1 MVSHNKSSEIRR
13 CFTAMFLRREVA
25 KLLRKLVG
33 QMFNPAEASRNKKP
47 ALVLRPRRAKLPSV
61 ENERLSEGAALCQ
74 QQYSCAGVRKKSGRG
89 PRIKSGF
96 ARDYKLSQNRN
107 VA

>member
-1 MVSHNKSSEIRR
+1 MFHSHVLEKRSSQL
-13 CFTAMFLRREVA
+13 F
-25 KLLRKLVG
+25 RKLVG

-74 QQYSCAGVRKKSGRG
+74 QQYSCAGVRQKSGRG

-96 ARDYKLSQNRN
+96 ARD
-107 VA
+107 